1 MEDEVVTPTSEETE
15 EETTEEVETQE
26 EEEEIDWKAEALKAK
41 ELAENQKRRAEKAEK
56 LAKTAKE
63 EKKETTFSG
72 ELSQTDLI
80 YLAKSDINEEDIADV
95 TDWAKFKGIS
105 IKEAHEQLKPTLSIK
120 QEQRTTAAATETKSG
135 RGVKPK
141 TGEDYLEKARRTGEV
156 PTDEIEMQKLI
167 LARQKAGRR

>member
-26 EEEEIDWKAEALKAK
+26 EEIDWKAEALKAK
-41 ELAENQKRRAEKAEK
+41 ELAENQKKRAEKAEK
-56 LAKTAKE
+56 LVKSAKE
-63 EKKETTFSG
+63 EKKETIFSG

-141 TGEDYLEKARRTGEV
+141 TGDDYLEKARRTGEV